1 MPAKSEVIV
10 LIGPMGVGKSTVGKK
25 LAKIF
30 GLPFCDTDNLIV
42 EEHGK
47 ISEIFAAQGEDAFRE
62 YEHKALADSLASPGI
77 VATGGGAILLAKSRD
92 LLKGATVVYLATD
105 GKHIASRLRNGSRP
119 LLKNGME
126 DWKRIYE
133 ERKPLYAEAADILID
148 TSGQP
153 LTQTVSEIRERL
165 GSNVSTNRD

>member
-1 MPAKSEVIV
+1 MPTKSEVIV

-25 LAKIF
+25 LARTLK
-30 GLPFCDTDNLIV
+30 LPFCDTDNLIS

-47 ISEIFAAQGEDAFRE
+47 IAEIFSTQGEDAFRGIE
-62 YEHKALADSLASPGI
+62 LNALRKAIAHPGV
-77 VATGGGAILLAKSRD
+77 VATGGGAILLSKSREI
-92 LLKGATVVYLATD
+92 LSNATVIYLATD

-119 LLKNGME
+119 LLKNGIE

-133 ERKPLYAEAADILID
+133 TRKPLYEEVADITID

-153 LTQTVSEIRERL
+153 LAQTVSEITERL
-165 GSNVSTNRD
+165 GS